1 MARTGGVTDIKCVFV
16 RHYLLAEN
24 IKYNADLLCILDTHN
39 DQGVFNKLIVIQAA
53 SILEAC
59 LGEIISRKQD
69 PNDKKIPNFT
79 KPERDQI
86 SHQKIDTFVGIIEAH
101 ERCKT
106 LDSLGS
112 NIYQDLHEIRK
123 ARNRIHFKVPDT
135 QSIQKCE
142 EFFDS
147 STIEKAIDVNHKV
160 LKYLEGNFS
169 RPQERQVIDFSV
181 PTL

>member
-1 MARTGGVTDIKCVFV
+1 MARIGGVTYIKCVFV

-24 IKYNADLLCILDTHN
+24 IKYNADALCTLDTHN

-53 SILEAC
+53 SILEAA
-59 LGEIISRKQD
+59 LGEIISRAQD
-69 PNDKKIPNFT
+69 PNDKKIPEFT
-79 KPERDQI
+79 ESERTQIRDQEI
-86 SHQKIDTFVGIIEAH
+86 NTFEKIIDAH
-101 ERCKT
+101 KRCET

-112 NIYQDLHEIRK
+112 DIYQDLHEIRK
-123 ARNRIHFKVPDT
+123 ARNKIHFKVPDR

-142 EFFDS
+142 EFFIS
-147 STIEKAIDVNHKV
+147 PIITKAIDVNHKV

-169 RPQERQVIDFSV
+169 RPQEGQVIIFLV